1 VTPGAGDGLQERV
14 MVEAARWSRWW
25 YLVVA
30 LGAVWPRVDGL
41 GRYATGDELM
51 FWLPRSHQFAAALMS
66 GELAGTALS
75 THPGVTTMWLGWAGI
90 RLGEMLAQA
99 GLIGLDAPMALL
111 MLRLPAALV
120 NAACVVLGYGLLR
133 RVLPRAALLAAL
145 LWAWDPFVVAYSTQL
160 HVDALMG
167 SWLTISL
174 LGMLLA
180 AQRGWH
186 AGWVMLSALAAALAV
201 LSKSPG
207 VLVLPL
213 GALVGLLWLWR
224 PTDAAPADVRARA
237 GLLGRAAVLW
247 SLTAAAVMLLCWPA
261 LWAAPQAVWQQLRAG
276 VEAEAASPHMRGNYF
291 LGRPDAAP
299 GWLFYPVALALRS
312 TPLSL
317 AGVVLVALAWR
328 GSTPAER
335 RALAVLA
342 ALVVGLCLGLSAFDK
357 KLNRYLEPAFAAF
370 DILAA
375 AGWLAVVAR
384 RPRATTLLVG
394 ALAAANLAWWQPYPI
409 AAFNQLL
416 GGGASGARTFL
427 VGTGEGLEQVAAYLG
442 TRADIGGV
450 VTVAPIARTVQWFMP
465 PGARVIDPADEQLPH
480 KAGYVVVYR
489 RQLQFTRL
497 PGPYADVHHHGVA
510 LRTFAIHDVP
520 YAWVYQ
526 VPPATRYRYD
536 ASFAPGLRL
545 VGAEP
550 VGVAQPGGALTL
562 QLVWQP
568 QQAPLEATM
577 VFLHLVDAAGMRVAQ
592 SDVPLDTA
600 GWEAGAIGRSELA
613 LPLPAGLAAGTYQV
627 FLGTY
632 DPATGARLGKLVSMD
647 RHVGGARSFTF
658 VVD

>member
-1 VTPGAGDGLQERV
+1 MA
-14 MVEAARWSRWW
+14 EAARWSRWW

-30 LGAVWPRVDGL
+30 LGAVWPRAHDL
-41 GRYATGDELM
+41 GRFATGDELL
-51 FWLPRSHQFAAALMS
+51 FWLPRSHQFATALM
-66 GELAGTALS
+66 AGDFAATALS

-90 RLGEMLAQA
+90 RLGEALAQA

-111 MLRLPAALV
+111 MVRLPAALV

-133 RVLPRAALLAAL
+133 RLVPRAALLAAL
-145 LWAWDPFVVAYSTQL
+145 LWAWDPFIVAYSTQL

-167 SWLTISL
+167 SWLTISV

-180 AQRGWH
+180 AQREWH
-186 AGWVMLSALAAALAV
+186 AGWLVLSALSGALAV

-207 VLVLPL
+207 MVVLPL
-213 GALVGLLWLWR
+213 GGLVGLLWLWH
-224 PTDAAPADVRARA
+224 PTGVAPASRVARAR
-237 GLLGRAAVLW
+237 LLGRAAALW
-247 SLTAAAVMLLCWPA
+247 LLVAGAALLLCWPA
-261 LWAAPQAVWQQLRAG
+261 LWAAPQGVWQQLRAG
-276 VEAEAASPHMRGNYF
+276 VEAEAASPHMRGNFF
-291 LGRPDAAP
+291 LGQPDAAP

-317 AGVVLVALAWR
+317 AGIVLAALAWR
-328 GSTPAER
+328 HATITER
-335 RALAVLA
+335 RVLAVLA
-342 ALVVGLCLGLSAFDK
+342 ALAIGLCLGLSLFDK
-357 KLNRYLEPAFAAF
+357 KLNRYIEPAFAAL

-375 AGWLAVVAR
+375 VGWLGIMPR
-384 RPRATTLLVG
+384 RPRGTTLLIG
-394 ALAAANLAWWQPYPI
+394 ALAAVNLAGWHPYPI

-416 GGGASGARTFL
+416 GGSPAGARTFL

-442 TRADIGGV
+442 ARDDIGGV

-497 PGPYADVHHHGVA
+497 PGPYADVYQRGVA
-510 LRTFAIHDVP
+510 LRTFAIHGVP

-536 ASFAPGLRL
+536 ASFAATLRL

-550 VGVAQPGGALTL
+550 VGAAQPGGALRL

-568 QQAPLEATM
+568 QQVPIAATT
-577 VFLHLVDAAGMRVAQ
+577 VFLHMVDAAGARVAQ
-592 SDVPLDTA
+592 SDMSLDTDD
-600 GWEAGAIGRSELA
+600 WEAGAIARSEFA
-613 LPLPAGLAAGTYQV
+613 LPLPADLAAGTYQI

-632 DPATGARLGKLVSMD
+632 DPATGARYPLVTAATLD
-647 RHVGGARSFTF
+647 PARSGADALPLF
-658 VVD
+658 VWSQP